1 MFFSVPTRLPLALLP
16 AFLAAAPLPA
26 PAQGPAPPAALHPN
40 DVATDLAYSDANFR
54 NKLDLYVPTDVKD
67 APLVVF
73 VHGGAWIGGNKE
85 MVGFVG
91 HMFAQAG
98 IACAVPSYR
107 LWPLARGAHLADDVG
122 TAFAW
127 LHAHARER
135 GCDPDRMF
143 LAGHSAGGHLAA
155 LLAFDPARLAAL
167 GLPAGAVKG
176 FVGLSG
182 VYDVRPE
189 QDLLH
194 KLFGRTPAERSA
206 ASPIV
211 FAGPG
216 APPALLFWGEHDIP
230 GLDVSARILLSRLQL
245 CSASATG
252 RAIAGNDHVDYVF
265 RIGSGRDLIGPEL
278 VAFVRTRCD
287 ELRRG
292 APPPVQRPFEVDV
305 RRNARGGEDAGAR
318 IDVYAP
324 RNAARARP
332 LLLVRSG
339 DDGDALARA
348 AASWAARGLAVATLD
363 LPPDA
368 SGGVRRD
375 EAVREIAAA
384 AAWLRSHAGE
394 FGADG
399 ARLALGGAGAGGSL
413 ALLAALDRAQQ
424 AAGAPADAITAVIAL
439 GAPVDPAAPA
449 RRDGPPALLL
459 WGDRDAEAAADAA
472 FAARLRRAAHEVLTL
487 ELPGRD
493 RKALLAGVGTGDD
506 ELSALVLGYL
516 AR

>member
-1 MFFSVPTRLPLALLP
+1 LAVT
-16 AFLAAAPLPA
+16 AAPLPA
-26 PAQGPAPPAALHPN
+26 PAQGPAPPASLHGNDLHPN
-40 DVATDLAYSDANFR
+40 DVSTDLAYSDANFR
-54 NKLDLYVPTDVKD
+54 NKLDLWFPTDVKD

-85 MVGFVG
+85 MLGFVG
-91 HMFAQAG
+91 HAFAQAG
-98 IACAVPSYR
+98 VACAVLNYR

-216 APPALLFWGEHDIP
+216 APPALLLWGEHDIP

-245 CSASATG
+245 CGASAAG

-265 RIGSGRDLIGPEL
+265 RIGSERDVIGPEL
-278 VAFVRTRCD
+278 VSFVRTRCD

-305 RRNARGGEDAGAR
+305 CRNARGREDAGAR

-324 RNAARARP
+324 RNTARARP
-332 LLLVRSG
+332 LLLVRGG

-363 LPPDA
+363 LPLDV
-368 SGGVRRD
+368 SGGERRRD

-384 AAWLRSHAGE
+384 AAWLRSHAAE

-413 ALLAALDRAQQ
+413 ALLAALDPAQLQ

-439 GAPVDPAAPA
+439 GATVDPGAPA

-493 RKALLAGVGTGDD
+493 RKALLTGVGTGDD
-506 ELSALVLGYL
+506 ELSPLVLGYL